1 MSISVTWQGLY
12 PAVTTQ
18 FKADESLDLPATQK
32 EIEALLVGPGEGE
45 E

>member
-1 MSISVTWQGLY
+1 M
-12 PAVTTQ
+12 TQ
-18 FKADESLDLPATQK
+18 AKHNPVIQRGALLQ